1 MEKAKEEFR
10 TISAAATLA
19 PKDTTSIG
27 HSDPIWSEFAAAM
40 DNDLQTPTALRLL
53 AKMSEEMID
62 ANKRKELGRTYWD
75 IIETL
80 GFNLF

>member
-1 MEKAKEEFR
+1 MMLENGE
-10 TISAAATLA
+10 IDAAFPQFNFWKTQ
-19 PKDTTSIG
+19 
-27 HSDPIWSEFAAAM
+27 M

-62 ANKRKELGRTYWD
+62 ANKQKELGRTYWD